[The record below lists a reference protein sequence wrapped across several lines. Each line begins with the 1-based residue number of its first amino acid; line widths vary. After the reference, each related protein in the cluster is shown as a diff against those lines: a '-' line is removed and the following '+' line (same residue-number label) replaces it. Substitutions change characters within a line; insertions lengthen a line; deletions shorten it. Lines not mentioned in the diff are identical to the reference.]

1 MRSIGMGYL
10 ILLLWIVRYLSLM
23 VALIGV
29 MLLVESE
36 VT

>member
-1 MRSIGMGYL
+1 MGYL